1 MAFVSGERRGPPL
14 SPRDVAKVAMLPLL
28 ALWFWQFHGR
38 SIDDAYITL
47 SYARSVAENQV
58 WGMHPQLLSNSAT
71 SPLGVLTLA
80 ALIALRIPPEAAIW
94 VLNLFLS
101 GLALW
106 SLGVLHSS
114 LHPRAA
120 WYAPTLTLLLLVT
133 NPLLV
138 STLGLET
145 YLSIT
150 LFLAAI
156 ALIVRGKLTGA
167 AVVSSLLVLTRPD
180 GLIPE
185 AILLA
190 EITRRGGSG
199 RLWRLLIAL
208 LLPSLWFLWSWLVLG
223 SLLPDTILI
232 KKFQASWGSFDYLRG
247 PLLYLRRYGPA
258 TMLALLPL
266 SLVLL
271 LPPGLLRSAQAR
283 TLLILGGIPP
293 VLIFAL
299 YAVAEVPPY
308 HWYYGFS
315 LAAGIALVSLLSLH
329 GDRLR
334 IRLVAWVHCL
344 IIMASIAFTLS
355 YLHSRDVVP
364 IQSNWGTV
372 AEYRQIARDINQ
384 IQPQGSFVL
393 DGELGVIQYFTT
405 ANALNEF
412 SDRKL
417 LQATSGTG
425 KGPMVQRLLSW
436 NKAHFKAPAID
447 RPGHRLRARQGSCEL
462 PNERLVKK
470 WRTTNPWVDRQVQW
484 CLIRLE
490 QGAGEADQ
498 PKRPLT

>member
-1 MAFVSGERRGPPL
+1 MAFVSGARRDPPL
-14 SPRDVAKVAMLPLL
+14 SPRDVAKVAILPLL

-47 SYARSVAENQV
+47 AYARSVAENQV

-94 VLNLFLS
+94 VLNVALS

-106 SLGVLHSS
+106 SLGVLHAS
-114 LHPRAA
+114 LQPRAA
-120 WYAPTLTLLLLVT
+120 WYAPSLTLLLLVT

-138 STLGLET
+138 SSLGLET
-145 YLSIT
+145 CLYIT

-156 ALIVRGKLTGA
+156 ALLVRGRLSGA
-167 AVVSSLLVLTRPD
+167 AVVSALLVLARPD
-180 GLIPE
+180 GLIPA

-190 EITRRGGSG
+190 EITRRGRSG
-199 RLWRLLIAL
+199 RLWRLLLAL
-208 LLPSLWFLWSWLVLG
+208 LLPALWFLWSWLVLG

-232 KKFQASWGSFDYLRG
+232 KKSQSSWGSFDYLRG

-258 TMLALLPL
+258 TTLSLLPL
-266 SLVLL
+266 SLLL
-271 LPPGLLRSAQAR
+271 VLPPGLLRSGPAR
-283 TLLILGGIPP
+283 TLLILGGLPP
-293 VLIFAL
+293 LVIFAL
-299 YAVAEVPPY
+299 YALAAVPPY

-315 LAAGIALVSLLSLH
+315 LAAWIALVSLLSLH
-329 GDRLR
+329 GDRWR
-334 IRLVAWVHCL
+334 IRPVAWVHSL
-344 IIMASIAFTLS
+344 IILASITFTLS
-355 YLHSRDVVP
+355 YLQGRDVVP

-384 IQPQGSFVL
+384 IQPTGTFVL
-393 DGELGVIQYFTT
+393 DGELGVIQYFTS

-412 SDRKL
+412 SDRQL

-425 KGPMVQRLLSW
+425 KGAIVQSLLAW
-436 NKAHFKAPAID
+436 NKAHFKAPVIEPPA
-447 RPGHRLRARQGSCEL
+447 HLLRARQGSCQL
-462 PNERLVKK
+462 PNEPLVKR
-470 WRTTNPWVDRQVQW
+470 WRTANPWVDRPVQW

-490 QGAGEADQ
+490 
-498 PKRPLT
+498 

>member
-1 MAFVSGERRGPPL
+1 
-14 SPRDVAKVAMLPLL
+14 MLPLL

-101 GLALW
+101 ALALW

-190 EITRRGGSG
+190 
-199 RLWRLLIAL
+199 
-208 LLPSLWFLWSWLVLG
+208 
-223 SLLPDTILI
+223 
-232 KKFQASWGSFDYLRG
+232 
-247 PLLYLRRYGPA
+247 
-258 TMLALLPL
+258 
-266 SLVLL
+266 
-271 LPPGLLRSAQAR
+271 
-283 TLLILGGIPP
+283 
-293 VLIFAL
+293 
-299 YAVAEVPPY
+299 
-308 HWYYGFS
+308 
-315 LAAGIALVSLLSLH
+315 
-329 GDRLR
+329 
-334 IRLVAWVHCL
+334 
-344 IIMASIAFTLS
+344 
-355 YLHSRDVVP
+355 
-364 IQSNWGTV
+364 
-372 AEYRQIARDINQ
+372 
-384 IQPQGSFVL
+384 
-393 DGELGVIQYFTT
+393 
-405 ANALNEF
+405 
-412 SDRKL
+412 
-417 LQATSGTG
+417 
-425 KGPMVQRLLSW
+425 
-436 NKAHFKAPAID
+436 
-447 RPGHRLRARQGSCEL
+447 
-462 PNERLVKK
+462 
-470 WRTTNPWVDRQVQW
+470 
-484 CLIRLE
+484 
-490 QGAGEADQ
+490 
-498 PKRPLT
+498 